1 MEQDNALI
9 ERVLSGDDNAFGEIV
24 GRYQK
29 RIFSLCFRMCN
40 NEQDTL
46 DLSQEVFLRVYH
58 NLKSFK
64 GTSSFSTW
72 IYRIASNISIDHL
85 RKVKKM
91 KVISLT
97 PVSADDDA
105 PSFDLPDDTYSPEE
119 SYRKKELTEAI
130 AAALIRLSPDHRRII
145 VLRDINQ
152 LSYEEIGDILEL
164 EPGTV
169 KSRIFRAR
177 DQLRKI
183 LLDENR
189 NLFASL
195 PSYLAEGGEPRD

>member
-1 MEQDNALI
+1 VEQDNALI
-9 ERVLSGDDNAFGEIV
+9 ERVLSGDDSAFEEIV
-24 GRYQK
+24 SRYQK

-58 NLKSFK
+58 NLRNFK

-72 IYRIASNISIDHL
+72 IYRIASNICIDHL
-85 RKVKKM
+85 RKAKKVKI
-91 KVISLT
+91 VSLT
-97 PVSADDDA
+97 PASEDDDT

-119 SYRKKELTEAI
+119 RYGKKEVAEAI
-130 AAALIRLSPDHRRII
+130 ERALTYLSPDHRRII

-169 KSRIFRAR
+169 KSRISRAR
-177 DQLRKI
+177 NQLRKI
-183 LLDENR
+183 LLEQNR
-189 NLFASL
+189 NLFATL
-195 PSYLAEGGEPRD
+195 PSYLAEGGEPRV